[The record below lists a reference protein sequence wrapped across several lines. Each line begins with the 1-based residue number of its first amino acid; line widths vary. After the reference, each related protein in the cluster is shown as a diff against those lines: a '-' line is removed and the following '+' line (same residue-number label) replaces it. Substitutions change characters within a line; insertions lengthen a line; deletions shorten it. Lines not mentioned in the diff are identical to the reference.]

1 MRSQGLHTDFPK
13 DGLMTIS
20 EPLKDPCAAQ
30 CKPRATGPSTEA
42 EYLERVT
49 AARRLAFR
57 ATVVWVV
64 GYLIWKLFS

>member
-1 MRSQGLHTDFPK
+1 MFQGLHTDSPK
-13 DGLMTIS
+13 HTVMTTP
-20 EPLKDPCAAQ
+20 EPLQGPLRPGYS
-30 CKPRATGPSTEA
+30 KPRATGPSTEA